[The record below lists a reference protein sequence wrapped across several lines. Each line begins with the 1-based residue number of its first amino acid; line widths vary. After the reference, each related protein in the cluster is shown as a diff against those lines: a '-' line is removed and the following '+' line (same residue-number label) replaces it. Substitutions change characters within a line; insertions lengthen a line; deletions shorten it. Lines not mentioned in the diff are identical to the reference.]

1 MIAPA
6 QAFFMPAADCADRAA
21 QADQRFCV
29 FHPGEGTELRGCVV
43 YIHPFA
49 EEMNKARR
57 MAALQSRALA
67 AAGFSVLQ
75 MDLQGCGDS
84 TGDFGDASWQGWI
97 DDVVRAVN
105 WLRSRDAA
113 HSAAPLWLWGMRSGC
128 LLAAQAAAKLDG
140 PCNFC
145 FWQPSI
151 NGQTLLQQFLRLR
164 LASGLFGGTGSEM
177 MGELRA
183 SLEQGRSVEVAGYT
197 VSSALAQGLEQARLS
212 PPAKPPDGKTRLE
225 WFELSTRPDAQ
236 ASPVSLQALAQWTAA
251 GLTVRHRIVQGPS
264 FWQTVEIEEAPAL
277 LEQTLSAFQGLEIP
291 A

>member
-1 MIAPA
+1 VIAAA
-6 QAFFMPAADCADRAA
+6 QAFFMPAADPGDLAA
-21 QADQRFCV
+21 PGDQRFCV
-29 FHPGEGTELRGCVV
+29 FHAAAGDELRGCVV

-49 EEMNKARR
+49 EEMNKTRR

-75 MDLQGCGDS
+75 IDLQGCGES
-84 TGDFGDASWQGWI
+84 SGDFGDASWQGWI
-97 DDVVRAVN
+97 EDVLRAVA

-128 LLAAQAAAKLDG
+128 LLAAQAAAKLDA

-164 LASGLFGGTGSEM
+164 LAAGLFGGAGSEV
-177 MGELRA
+177 MGEMRA

-197 VSSALAQGLEQARLS
+197 LSSALAQGLEQARLS
-212 PPAKPPDGKTRLE
+212 PPTRAEAAVRVE
-225 WFELSTRPDAQ
+225 WFELSTRLDAQ
-236 ASPVSLQALAQWTAA
+236 VSPVSLQALAQWTDA
-251 GLTVRHRIVQGPS
+251 GLRARHRIVQGPS

-277 LEQTLSAFQGLEIP
+277 IEQTLAAFQDSETH